1 MRIFQSL
8 EWDYTHDKITAM
20 FKSSRKT
27 RGLSRG
33 LQQIVLH
40 SRRPGIPHNSLTL
53 RNVIK
58 NPEKE
63 GRKWDIP
70 LISRIMQPFCQRFL
84 KRFASI
90 APWGR
95 CHRVR
100 CGTLQKPQVRWSTL
114 MSISTE
120 RYFQCIF
127 CNTIKR
133 HEEEITFFLQLFRE
147 LFL

>member
-1 MRIFQSL
+1 MRIFQSP
-8 EWDYTHDKITAM
+8 EGDYTHDKITAM

-84 KRFASI
+84 KRSASI
-90 APWGR
+90 APWEMPSR
-95 CHRVR
+95 
-100 CGTLQKPQVRWSTL
+100 Q
-114 MSISTE
+114 E
-120 RYFQCIF
+120 RDTAKASSALEHSYEHFP
-127 CNTIKR
+127 
-133 HEEEITFFLQLFRE
+133 
-147 LFL
+147 